1 MILSQTSRTG
11 RVWFCVCIVI
21 FSWALTDGFAAS
33 KPIRVLI
40 LSGQNNHRWQETT
53 PALVD
58 MYRSSGLF
66 EVDVL
71 DNPRPGAWPK
81 LDSYDVVL
89 SNWTNWPSEERVWGE
104 REGQALL
111 DFVRSGKGF
120 VIFHAASACFSEWD
134 EYQQLIGATWG
145 KGTTGHGKVHAFS
158 VSPTA
163 VPHSITHGL
172 SGFVTTD
179 ELWHKMSKQPGIQVL
194 AEAYS
199 DKEKGGTD
207 AYEPVVYVTQFGAGR
222 SFHCVLGHDAAA
234 LNSTGCRLLMLRGTQ
249 WAATGEATVEVPVN
263 LEQALDG
270 IKGYE
275 QGQSRDVLKQ
285 VNELVQF
292 ARGYTVLR
300 AQLIR
305 HMQDFLG
312 SQATVDSKKVVLDK
326 LSLIATDEQASA
338 LEPTLGDPDLGLAT
352 LYALEQIPGDRVL
365 QVLRQSLPRLQGQ
378 QLVGA
383 ISTLGGRQD
392 RDAVSLLRSYLD
404 HADISVVQAVVST
417 LGQIG
422 GAEATALLQAY
433 QIRASVTLQPVLGQA
448 LLQCADLCKTAG
460 QPAQA
465 AIIYQGLYR
474 QPAMS
479 IPIRR
484 AAFIGLVREQTSG
497 SLIGD
502 TLLSRDAALVDAAL
516 HCLRMRDQALARS
529 QVAQR
534 LGELSPDVQ
543 AQVIGVLSH
552 VGDRSLASAVIP
564 LLTSEQ
570 EGVRVAVIRALASLG
585 DAAHLSGLMSRV
597 EDAGDREREAIRTTL
612 TRMGGQGV
620 DQGMITLLKR
630 MSQSSVRQEL
640 IGALKTRECV
650 EAVPLFLTLVRDRDT
665 KTSRAAIAAVGA
677 LGDAQAC
684 RSLIDAVRQSR
695 SSAQTRDLE
704 DAVVR
709 LARGEDQSAQATEW
723 IVAALRG
730 ADVNTRISLLR
741 MLGRLGHDTGLNVVR
756 AALKHEATEVRI
768 AAVRTLS
775 QWPNQDVLPDL
786 LKIVHQPESLTV
798 KVLAIRGIA
807 RLYGPDSDASTG
819 EVKDILAVTL
829 SLAERPDDK
838 KVLLAA
844 AARVPTVSNLS
855 LVLSELNNA
864 KLTQEAALAALTLA
878 EALLVSHP
886 DQVESSIQQLR
897 AQTLPAPTVKRL
909 VALERRLHAPRN
921 LAAQG
926 TASSPDGLDKDGA
939 AGGDQAAIDGDPATY
954 WDEVNNQTLYRYQVR
969 FPNPTTLSS
978 LSVMGYQHHNFSP
991 RDFDILCDGKL
1002 VKSLRKAQYE
1012 DNLLWVPFP
1021 ATTCQTIELRI
1032 TGAYGPSP
1040 AIRELGIYHQSSQ
1053 KAN

>member
-1 MILSQTSRTG
+1 MILSQTIRTH
-11 RVWFCVCIVI
+11 RVWFCMCIVI
-21 FSWALTDGFAAS
+21 FGCAVTDGFAAS
-33 KPIRVLI
+33 KPIRVLL

-71 DNPRPGAWPK
+71 DNPRAGAWPK
-81 LDSYDVVL
+81 LDDYDVVM

-120 VIFHAASACFSEWD
+120 VIFHAASACFSEWA

-158 VSPTA
+158 VRPTD
-163 VPHSITHGL
+163 VPHPITRGL

-199 DKEKGGTD
+199 DKEKGGTGE
-207 AYEPVVYVTQFGAGR
+207 YEPVVYVTRFGAGR
-222 SFHCVLGHDAAA
+222 SFHCVLGHDVAA
-234 LNSTGCRLLMLRGTQ
+234 LNSMGCRLLMLRGTQ
-249 WAATGEATVEVPVN
+249 WAATGKATVEIPVS

-275 QGQSRDVLKQ
+275 RGQSRDVLKQ

-300 AQLIR
+300 AQLIQ
-305 HMQDFLG
+305 HMQGFLG
-312 SQATVDSKKVVLDK
+312 SHATVDSKKVILDK
-326 LSLIATDEQASA
+326 LALMATDEQASA
-338 LEPTLGDPDLGLAT
+338 LALTLGDPDLGMAT
-352 LYALEQIPGDRVL
+352 LYALEQIPGKRVL

-383 ISTLGGRQD
+383 ISTLGVRQD
-392 RDAVSLLRSYLD
+392 RDAVPTLRSYLD
-404 HADISVVQAVVST
+404 HTDVSVVQAVLSA

-422 GAEATALLQAY
+422 GTEATGLLQAY
-433 QIRASVTLQPVLGQA
+433 QARASAGLQPVLGQA
-448 LLQCADLCKTAG
+448 LLQCADLCKAAG

-465 AIIYQGLYR
+465 VTIYQGLYQ

-484 AAFIGLVREQTSG
+484 AAFIGLVREQTSDR
-497 SLIGD
+497 LIGD
-502 TLLSRDAALVDAAL
+502 TLLSSDAALVDAAL
-516 HCLRMRDQALARS
+516 HCLRMRDQAVARS
-529 QVAQR
+529 RVAPR
-534 LGELSPDVQ
+534 LGELSPDIQV
-543 AQVIGVLSH
+543 QVIGVLSH
-552 VGDRSLASAVIP
+552 VGDRSLAPAVVS

-570 EGVRVAVIRALASLG
+570 EEVRIAVIRAMASLG
-585 DAAHLSGLMSRV
+585 DGAHLSGLMSRV
-597 EDAGDREREAIRTTL
+597 EDAGDREREAISMTL
-612 TRMGGQGV
+612 ARMGGQGV
-620 DQGMITLLKR
+620 DQSMIALLKR
-630 MSQSSVRQEL
+630 TSRPSIRREL
-640 IGALKTRECV
+640 VGALKTRECV
-650 EAVPLFLTLVRDRDT
+650 EAVPLFLTLVRDPDIETR
-665 KTSRAAIAAVGA
+665 RAAIQAVGA
-677 LGDAQAC
+677 LGDPEAC
-684 RSLIDAVRQSR
+684 RALIGAARQSR

-704 DAVVR
+704 DAVAR
-709 LARGEDQSAQATEW
+709 LAQGEKQSGRVTEW
-723 IVAALRG
+723 VIAAMQG
-730 ADVNTRISLLR
+730 ADVNTRISFLR
-741 MLGRLGHDTGLNVVR
+741 ILGRLGHDTGLQAVR
-756 AALKHEATEVRI
+756 AALSHEAQAVRV

-775 QWPNQDVLPDL
+775 QWPNQSVLSDL
-786 LKIVHQPESLTV
+786 LTIVREPETLTV
-798 KVLAIRGIA
+798 KVLALRGIA
-807 RLYGPDSDASTG
+807 RLYGPDSDASSG
-819 EVKDILAVTL
+819 GVKDILAVTL
-829 SLAERPDDK
+829 SLAGRPDDK

-844 AARVPTVSNLS
+844 AARVATASNLS

-878 EALLVSHP
+878 EALMASHP
-886 DQVESSIQQLR
+886 DQVELAIQRLR
-897 AQTLPAPTVKRL
+897 VLTLSAPVVKRL
-909 VALERRLHAPRN
+909 AALERRLHAPHN
-921 LAAQG
+921 LAGQG
-926 TASSPDGLDKDGA
+926 VASSPDGLDKDGA

-954 WDEVNNQTLYRYQVR
+954 WDEVNNKKLYRYQVR
-969 FPNPTTLSS
+969 FPKPTTLSS
-978 LSVMGYQHHNFSP
+978 LSIMGYQHHSFSP
-991 RDFDILCDGKL
+991 RDFDILCDGKV
-1002 VKSLRKAQYE
+1002 VKSLRGARYE
-1012 DNLLWVPFP
+1012 DNLLWIPVP
-1021 ATTCQTIELRI
+1021 ATTCQAVELRI